1 MAHLFIV
8 PYEDNPSHIKCSLM
22 FKAFVAKASVN
33 CLLCCRLY
41 TKLIHTLA
49 LKHLLPESAHN
60 KSTNSEAINL

>member
-1 MAHLFIV
+1 MLSMKSKA
-8 PYEDNPSHIKCSLM
+8 SHIESHLM
-22 FKAFVAKASVN
+22 FKAFIAKVSVN
-33 CLLCCRLY
+33 YFLCCRLY